1 MKDTAMGKTIIKD
14 LQFIDEQLDL
24 VISILE
30 FEESEKMS
38 DAFNRVFDFALT
50 TFVKPSNITSRPVA
64 KNIYSSKLIFA
75 LVAKYSASGN
85 WDPMNCCQISSYKR
99 FSSSEEDNKSS
110 DLVDAFVGLIASWAS
125 WAFSLEE

>member
-24 VISILE
+24 VIRILE

-50 TFVKPSNITSRPVA
+50 TITMGYAQYKEDITDERLKKIAEIFIENDIGIDEVLETMIESNGYV
-64 KNIYSSKLIFA
+64 
-75 LVAKYSASGN
+75 G
-85 WDPMNCCQISSYKR
+85 
-99 FSSSEEDNKSS
+99 
-110 DLVDAFVGLIASWAS
+110 VGLVTFADYLKDYVMSKI
-125 WAFSLEE
+125 ERKV

>member
-50 TFVKPSNITSRPVA
+50 TITMGYAQYKENITDERLKKIA
-64 KNIYSSKLIFA
+64 EIFIENDIGIDEV
-75 LVAKYSASGN
+75 LETMIESNGYVG
-85 WDPMNCCQISSYKR
+85 
-99 FSSSEEDNKSS
+99 
-110 DLVDAFVGLIASWAS
+110 VGLVTFGDYLKDYVMSKI
-125 WAFSLEE
+125 ERKV

>member
-50 TFVKPSNITSRPVA
+50 TITMGYAQYKEDITDERLKKIAEIFIENDIGVKRKVVNCVLCVILNMKVGDCEH
-64 KNIYSSKLIFA
+64 LMF
-75 LVAKYSASGN
+75 LYSA
-85 WDPMNCCQISSYKR
+85 
-99 FSSSEEDNKSS
+99 F
-110 DLVDAFVGLIASWAS
+110 F
-125 WAFSLEE
+125 